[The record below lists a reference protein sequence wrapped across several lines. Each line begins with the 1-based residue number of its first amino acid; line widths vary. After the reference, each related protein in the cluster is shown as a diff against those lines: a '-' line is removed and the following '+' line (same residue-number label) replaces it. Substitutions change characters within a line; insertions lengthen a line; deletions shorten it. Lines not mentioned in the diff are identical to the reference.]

1 MSSLLQVEVKKAQR
15 ALKVPDEKLNELKGI
30 GNRLISSMKK
40 EYVECPVVK
49 QQVPFIA
56 CYLCPSFVRRYRGV
70 VYCKGEKGP
79 Y

>member
-1 MSSLLQVEVKKAQR
+1 MEKVLQVEVKKSQKS
-15 ALKVPDEKLNELKGI
+15 LKVPEEKLNELKGI

-40 EYVECPVVK
+40 EYVDCPVIK

-56 CYLCPSFVRRYRGV
+56 CYLCPSFIRRYKGV
-70 VYCKGEKGP
+70 VYCKGDKGP

>member
-40 EYVECPVVK
+40 EYVECPVIK